1 MSNSRKEFIKK
12 LAFGIGGIIVPENDK
27 SNDINDISK
36 LSDEQIDFLKEYEEW
51 LVHFQEYVKQRNI
64 DPADMENNKSLMELS
79 AKAESRKPLLEKF
92 MQDDLFSLYF
102 NHITKE
108 ISEAI

>member
-12 LAFGIGGIIVPENDK
+12 LALGIGAIVVPGTSK
-27 SNDINDISK
+27 SNDFDEINK

-51 LVHFQEYVKQRNI
+51 LVHFQEYVRQRNI
-64 DPADMENNKSLMELS
+64 DPFNMENNKRLMELS
-79 AKAESRKPLLEKF
+79 AEAEGRKTLLEKH
-92 MQDDLFSLYF
+92 MQDDVFALYF

-108 ISEAI
+108 LTEAI